1 MATDSVSNQVP
12 EDDGTVERAVRVAR
26 LMDLYG
32 PLLTDRQRQFV
43 QLHYEEDLSFGEIA
57 REFEISRQAVHDAVK
72 HAEQALEKYDA
83 KLGLSPDQVAAAASR
98 QSAEAPMAAP
108 EAPKQPARVEGLGPC
123 IATLEGAIDR
133 LQRSGGVLYNVE
145 GLKRELEE
153 VATKLRSM
161 DGQG

>member
-1 MATDSVSNQVP
+1 MATDPVSNQVP
-12 EDDGTVERAVRVAR
+12 EDDGTVERAVRVAQ

-83 KLGLSPDQVAAAASR
+83 KLGLSPEQVAAAASR
-98 QSAEAPMAAP
+98 RTSEAPSAAP
-108 EAPKQPARVEGLGPC
+108 KAPQPVAMEGLGPC

-161 DGQG
+161 NGQG